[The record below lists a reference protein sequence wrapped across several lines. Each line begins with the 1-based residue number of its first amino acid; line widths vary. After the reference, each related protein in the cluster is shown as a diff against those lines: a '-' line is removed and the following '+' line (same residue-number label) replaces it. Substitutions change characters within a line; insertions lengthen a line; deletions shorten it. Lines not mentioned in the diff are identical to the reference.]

1 MVVNGLGLA
10 FVVVLLRLSLIL
22 VLLMLDCCYAQAFL
36 VFVWI
41 LGWALVV
48 QLPLSQSVIHLM
60 GLTLG
65 MQTTRVQFPCD

>member
-10 FVVVLLRLSLIL
+10 FVVVLLRLSLVL
-22 VLLMLDCCYAQAFL
+22 VLLLLDCGYAQASL
-36 VFVWI
+36 VLVWI

-65 MQTTRVQFPCD
+65 MQTTTVQFPCD